1 MGYPTR
7 CIALTLLSLVAGI
20 TPTWA
25 ESADS
30 GGMGLDDMIRL
41 DKPKAQGIQLTPAQP
56 VSVSSL
62 KAGLSENITMA
73 GPDRK
78 NMEMLWQALVQK
90 NPVIQYSLKQL
101 ATPPELRYAQESIF
115 SRTVGTL
122 LTGASMVPYVFGAD
136 PYATGATSIGA
147 NMVDRAMH
155 QSGKAD
161 VESLPSDTELVELS
175 GTVQKLREDL
185 ITHYSDYVSSL
196 RKAASLREQA
206 DVLTMKLQNAGGGT
220 DATTQFT
227 LKYLRDTLEQQ
238 SQESLE
244 SAKCDYL
251 ALERLVGVD
260 TLKKLQLAE
269 AQDDPTQDASQS
281 EAKP

>member
-7 CIALTLLSLVAGI
+7 CITLTLTSLLLSL
-20 TPTWA
+20 TPAWA
-25 ESADS
+25 QSPEPTS
-30 GGMGLDDMIRL
+30 MGLDEMIQL
-41 DKPKAQGIQLTPAQP
+41 DKPRAQSIQLTPAQP
-56 VSVSSL
+56 SSVASL
-62 KAGLSENITMA
+62 KASLSENITMA

-78 NMEMLWQALVQK
+78 NMEILWQALVQK

-147 NMVDRAMH
+147 NMVERAMH
-155 QSGKAD
+155 QSEKG
-161 VESLPSDTELVELS
+161 EIENLPSDTELVELS

-185 ITHYSDYVSSL
+185 ITHYSDYVSNL

-206 DVLTMKLQNAGGGT
+206 DVLTLKLQNPRTNA
-220 DATTQFT
+220 DPTTQFT
-227 LKYLRDTLEQQ
+227 LQYLRDTLEQQ

-244 SAKCDYL
+244 SAKCNYL

-269 AQDDPTQDASQS
+269 AEPEASSQS
-281 EAKP
+281 TLEATP